1 MRLFLNAVSNLKKQ
15 SFSDICPK
23 VLQIMEENN
32 WKNEHTLFHFHDI
45 NDAKAETQTPHAKLC
60 KAFPEFAPY
69 WKSDYEEY
77 IKTHLSPPID
87 PHQVSFFTNF
97 PGMCQGKTVFL
108 PDDPM
113 IDNQKVMQ
121 VMEKVP
127 RPYSFYSSIVMLDKI
142 NWHREKSGEPMWDWR
157 CMREGFLPGAIR
169 YSVED
174 AYYYQSNCVLL
185 WKRFDMKPEMIL
197 RIELTEENGKDKADR
212 IVETFAGAFGSP
224 EKKFVYAV
232 PGIEEKEQYVD
243 RLNKMR
249 TVYAEWKQGI
259 KTELMQF
266 EKAAVEQIIKN
277 VEAGAYG
284 KKRIPSRKVMQQRFL
299 KNNDLARH
307 DVCRWDDHGWCRRLP
322 HNIWLHIMFWESE
335 KALFMTLS
343 CYGILFELHQN
354 IFVTEFEDEHGDVAG
369 ALAFEK
375 FQYVLKSFIDQ
386 VVPKLLDIYR
396 DDTENFYQESYE
408 QRYFTNDYLFDTVE
422 NL

>member
-1 MRLFLNAVSNLKKQ
+1 
-15 SFSDICPK
+15 
-23 VLQIMEENN
+23 
-32 WKNEHTLFHFHDI
+32 
-45 NDAKAETQTPHAKLC
+45 
-60 KAFPEFAPY
+60 
-69 WKSDYEEY
+69 
-77 IKTHLSPPID
+77 
-87 PHQVSFFTNF
+87 
-97 PGMCQGKTVFL
+97 
-108 PDDPM
+108 
-113 IDNQKVMQ
+113 
-121 VMEKVP
+121 
-127 RPYSFYSSIVMLDKI
+127 
-142 NWHREKSGEPMWDWR
+142 
-157 CMREGFLPGAIR
+157 
-169 YSVED
+169 
-174 AYYYQSNCVLL
+174 
-185 WKRFDMKPEMIL
+185 MKPEMIL

-249 TVYAEWKQGI
+249 TVYAAWKRGI
-259 KTELMQF
+259 KTELTQF
-266 EKAAVEQIIKN
+266 EKVAVEQIIKN
-277 VEAGAYG
+277 VEAGAYE
-284 KKRIPSRKVMQQRFL
+284 KKGIPSRKVMQQRFL
-299 KNNDLARH
+299 KNNNLARH
-307 DVCRWDDHGWCRRLP
+307 DVCRWDDHGWCRCLP

-354 IFVTEFEDEHGDVAG
+354 ISVTEFENEHGDVAG